1 VDRYFYINFTP
12 DTEFGYFCRSE
23 QKVFKPV
30 PNINEIEIEVYKL
43 REFGGFERKPPVQVG
58 DVRSVRIEALGSSGD
73 GIAKINGFV
82 VFVPGVKLTSSPP

>member
-1 VDRYFYINFTP
+1 M
-12 DTEFGYFCRSE
+12 
-23 QKVFKPV
+23 
-30 PNINEIEIEVYKL
+30 YKL

-82 VFVPGVKLTSSPP
+82 VFVPGVKVNDEVNIRITKVLRKYGFGEVVD